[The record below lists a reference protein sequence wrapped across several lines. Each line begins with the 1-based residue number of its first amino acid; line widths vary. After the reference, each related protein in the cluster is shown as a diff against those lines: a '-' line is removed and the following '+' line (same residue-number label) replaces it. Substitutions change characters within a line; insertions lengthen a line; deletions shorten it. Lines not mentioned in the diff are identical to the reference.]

1 MIPIHQRLLIH
12 EINVNTDTSFGL
24 GCKSMQRGWTEP
36 TEKVCRAASELDAKD
51 GIKEGV

>member
-1 MIPIHQRLLIH
+1 
-12 EINVNTDTSFGL
+12 
-24 GCKSMQRGWTEP
+24 MQKGWTEP